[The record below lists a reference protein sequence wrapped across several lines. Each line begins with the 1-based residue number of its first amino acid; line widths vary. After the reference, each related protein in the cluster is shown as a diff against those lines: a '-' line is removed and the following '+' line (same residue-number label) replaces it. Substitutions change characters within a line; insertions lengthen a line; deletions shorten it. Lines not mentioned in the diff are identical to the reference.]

1 MLFVLIPE
9 LIGFEQYTD
18 KEIVSKI
25 LAHDQ
30 LIIEYFFLK
39 KCSPVFMYILHSVFD
54 GKIDVK
60 ELINELLLY
69 LSENNWHKLR
79 QFDYRSRLT
88 TWVRVVA
95 VRFFVKKRNELIE
108 RGGYSAL
115 NTMKEQG
122 FTPHAFMDRRMDL
135 QKALNAM
142 PNERYRKVIVAL
154 DLKEMTPEQLA
165 KEMGITV
172 DNLYNVHRRALLQLR
187 CVMGRK
193 EDYYD

>member
-1 MLFVLIPE
+1 M
-9 LIGFEQYTD
+9 IGFEQYTD

-154 DLKEMTPEQLA
+154 DGKHHALRINHQDAYRCFLMTTIIGCIWFLHFQEIFSSLLI
-165 KEMGITV
+165 G
-172 DNLYNVHRRALLQLR
+172 YRRLSVLHF
-187 CVMGRK
+187 
-193 EDYYD
+193 

>member
-1 MLFVLIPE
+1 MNID
-9 LIGFEQYTD
+9 QYTD
-18 KEIVSKI
+18 EQIVDKI

-30 LIIEYFFLK
+30 SVIEYFFLK

-54 GKIDVK
+54 GKINVE
-60 ELINELLLY
+60 ELVNELLLY

-79 QFDYRSRLT
+79 QFDFRSRLT

-115 NTMKEQG
+115 DTMKEQG

-154 DLKEMTPEQLA
+154 DLKEMMPEQLA